1 MRNSSRAIIVAAGI
15 AIGCGFAVN
24 AYARGGPGAAGGGG
38 HAAQSAGAAT
48 GHMGSAPR
56 GGSPSAPN
64 RGHAAGPTF
73 RRMDNTVFPD

>member
-1 MRNSSRAIIVAAGI
+1 MRNSTRAIFVAAGI

-24 AYARGGPGAAGGGG
+24 AYARGGPGAAGSGG

-56 GGSPSAPN
+56 SGSPGAAN

-73 RRMDNTVFPD
+73 RRMGNTVVPD